1 MDVCVSSQVWLKYI
15 FRFLHIAPVVVLG
28 GKIFNDY
35 VLGTPKAELTREQS
49 LFYMLC
55 GVVLI
60 IAGASLSI

>member
-1 MDVCVSSQVWLKYI
+1 MDALSEPQLWVKYL

-35 VLGTPKAELTREQS
+35 VLSTQKVELTREQS
-49 LFYMLC
+49 LFYMMC

-60 IAGASLSI
+60 VAGKTI

>member
-1 MDVCVSSQVWLKYI
+1 MDACTSSTLWLKYF

-35 VLGTPKAELTREQS
+35 VLGNPKAELTREQS

-55 GVVLI
+55 GIVLI
-60 IAGASLSI
+60 VAGTLHC